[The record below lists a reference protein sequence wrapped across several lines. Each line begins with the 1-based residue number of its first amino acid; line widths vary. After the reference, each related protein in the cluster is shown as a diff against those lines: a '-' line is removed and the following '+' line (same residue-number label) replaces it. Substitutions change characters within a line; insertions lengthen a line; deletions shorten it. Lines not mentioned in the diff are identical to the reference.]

1 MLDTDWQKIRKQLAE
16 THGEPRR
23 SLKEMMEDLDDKL
36 LDKFLVECED
46 VRKCPKENC
55 KFAGFIENFE
65 GGFINC
71 NAEF

>member
-1 MLDTDWQKIRKQLAE
+1 M
-16 THGEPRR
+16 
-23 SLKEMMEDLDDKL
+23 KEMMEDLDDKL